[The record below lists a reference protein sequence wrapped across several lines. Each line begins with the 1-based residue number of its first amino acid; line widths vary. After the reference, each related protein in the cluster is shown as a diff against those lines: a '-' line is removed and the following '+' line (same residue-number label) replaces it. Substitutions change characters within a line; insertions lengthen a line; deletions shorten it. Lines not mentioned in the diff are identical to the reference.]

1 MGNQPMRPKP
11 PHAAA
16 LRARVDESCETA
28 AEAILG
34 ADVLLLATGA
44 GWSADSG
51 LAVYRD
57 IAKIEAY
64 AERDLDYRDMCK
76 PAWLAEAPELF
87 WGFWGSCFN
96 DYRRTNPHE
105 GYGILRRWRDER
117 FNLTAVAEAIKDECA
132 GILGAAPEGAAPQ
145 GGAAPGAFHVFTS
158 NVDAHSFDA
167 FPSCEARFRL

>member
-57 IAKIEAY
+57 IARIEAY
-64 AERDLDYRDMCK
+64 AERDLDYRDMRCGNQ
-76 PAWLAEAPELF
+76 PASSLAR
-87 WGFWGSCFN
+87 SN
-96 DYRRTNPHE
+96 RR
-105 GYGILRRWRDER
+105 R
-117 FNLTAVAEAIKDECA
+117 F
-132 GILGAAPEGAAPQ
+132 G
-145 GGAAPGAFHVFTS
+145 
-158 NVDAHSFDA
+158 
-167 FPSCEARFRL
+167 